1 MRQILCDREVKFE
14 CHGVVQARA
23 SSGPGFV
30 DTVLVYYSMHSRL
43 GLVLI
48 NLGNLCLGLLPRFL
62 VLLCPF
68 NLALG
73 IGELEDALLA
83 HTLEA
88 GMGVGFGLTM

>member
-1 MRQILCDREVKFE
+1 MRQVLCDPGVKFE
-14 CHGVVQARA
+14 CHGVLQARA

-30 DTVLVYYSMHSRL
+30 DTILVYYSMHSRL

-48 NLGNLCLGLLPRFL
+48 NLCNLRLGLLPRLL

-68 NLALG
+68 DLALG

-83 HTLEA
+83 HTREA
-88 GMGVGFGLTM
+88 DMGVGFGLTI